1 MARCELEEGE
11 RVGRF
16 VILRDVEGRMHAVS
30 ATSVGAICEDDGG
43 ALLLLPGGRM
53 IRVDQPLEEVLGW
66 FEVGA
71 RA

>member
-1 MARCELEEGE
+1 MPGRELEEGE

-16 VILRDVEGRMHAVS
+16 VVLRDVEGRMHAVS

-53 IRVDQPLEEVLGW
+53 IRVERPLDEVLGW
-66 FEVGA
+66 LEVGA
-71 RA
+71 RG